1 MARHKE
7 FNFRSPLVKMF
18 SSKMIR
24 STAKETG
31 AVVRERKICIVDFFW
46 TLVLGFGTGKERTI
60 SGMRR
65 MYEQCSGKK
74 VEESSFYNRFNAGL
88 VKLLK
93 QLSAQSIAGLCGTGR
108 ALQGQLSAFSDLVL
122 TDSTIMQLHDSLEND
137 YPGVRTN
144 HSPASL
150 KVHAVMSVTGKG
162 KSSVKITPGKRHDGP
177 VFTVGKWVRNKLL
190 LFDLGYYRFQ
200 LFSTIRKNKGFFVSR
215 LKSFSD
221 LEIIRNNQT
230 CKGRAIDIVGQN
242 VQTVAASLKRKSFDV
257 MVQAGVRKRKYA
269 GRVSKSVQQFRVVG
283 VLDEHDNCYQI
294 FITNVPVEMLSATQ
308 IAQTYAARW
317 EIELLFKELKGSY
330 RMDNLP
336 SKKKHI
342 VEALVYAAILTLIVS
357 RKILQQLRQQ
367 RKIPQER
374 LPRLRWAALL
384 ESVATL
390 VLLVMIRP
398 PSQTQGLA
406 RLITS
411 MLIHEAPDP
420 NRYRNGLLNNVEMGT
435 HKYDRRPR

>member
-7 FNFRSPLVKMF
+7 FNFRTPLVKMF
-18 SSKMIR
+18 SPKMIR
-24 STAKETG
+24 TASRETG
-31 AVVRERKICIVDFFW
+31 AVIRERKINIVDFFW
-46 TLVLGFGTGKERTI
+46 TLVLGFGAGKERTI

-93 QLSAQSIAGLCGTGR
+93 QLTAQSIDGLCGAGR
-108 ALQGQLSAFSDLVL
+108 ALQGQLSAFSDLIL
-122 TDSTIMQLHDSLEND
+122 TDSTIMQLHDSLETH

-150 KVHAVMSVTGKG
+150 KVHAVMSVIGKG

-200 LFSTIRKNKGFFVSR
+200 LFSCIRRNKGFFISR

-221 LEIIRNNQT
+221 LKIIENNQL
-230 CKGRAIDIVGQN
+230 CRGRAIDLVGQN
-242 VQTVAASLKRKSFDV
+242 VQTVAESLKRESFDV
-257 MVQAGVRKRKYA
+257 MVQADVRKRSYA
-269 GRVSKSVQQFRVVG
+269 GRSRKSVQQFRVVG
-283 VLDEHDNCYQI
+283 VLNEHDQCYQI
-294 FITNVPVEMLSATQ
+294 FITNVPVEMLSAKQ

-317 EIELLFKELKGSY
+317 EVELLFKELKNNY

-336 SKKKHI
+336 SRKKHV
-342 VEALVYAAILTLIVS
+342 VEALVYAAILTLIES
-357 RKILQQLRQQ
+357 RKILQQLRIQ
-367 RKIPQER
+367 RSIPQER
-374 LPRLRWAALL
+374 LPRLRWATLL

-390 VLLVMIRP
+390 LLLVMIRP
-398 PSQTQGLA
+398 PSQTDQLA
-406 RLITS
+406 SLITS

-420 NRYRNGLLNNVEMGT
+420 NKSRTGLLNRVENGT
-435 HKYDRRPR
+435 HEYERRLR